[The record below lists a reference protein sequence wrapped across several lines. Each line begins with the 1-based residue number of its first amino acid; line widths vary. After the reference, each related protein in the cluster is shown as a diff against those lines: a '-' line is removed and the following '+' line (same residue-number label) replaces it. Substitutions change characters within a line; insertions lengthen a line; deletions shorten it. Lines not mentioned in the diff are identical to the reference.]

1 MKIFRLGELEFEF
14 CKRQNLVS
22 VHIPSDAKLSIEN
35 LTISFMLANEFI
47 DKYIPELKNCTFYCI
62 SWLLDPALDKLLPEK
77 SNIRVFR
84 SMFRV
89 FGIAYSDDYKRWV
102 FGENCKIF
110 GRGENG
116 VNCGKEN
123 NVEACGEVRKEVH
136 KESSKESGDEGAK
149 DGVKDIVTT
158 ETSLQKNIREY
169 VENGGR
175 MAIGYGVL
183 KNVR

>member
-1 MKIFRLGELEFEF
+1 
-14 CKRQNLVS
+14 
-22 VHIPSDAKLSIEN
+22 
-35 LTISFMLANEFI
+35 MLANEFI

-102 FGENCKIF
+102 FGENRKIF
-110 GRGENG
+110 GREESG
-116 VNCGKEN
+116 VDCGKEN
-123 NVEACGEVRKEVH
+123 NVEACGEVH
-136 KESSKESGDEGAK
+136 KESSKESSKESDK
-149 DGVKDIVTT
+149 T

-175 MAIGYGVL
+175 MAIGYVVL

>member
-1 MKIFRLGELEFEF
+1 M
-14 CKRQNLVS
+14 
-22 VHIPSDAKLSIEN
+22 
-35 LTISFMLANEFI
+35 MANEFI

-102 FGENCKIF
+102 FGENREIA
-110 GRGENG
+110 GRKESG
-116 VNCGKEN
+116 VDCGKES
-123 NVEACGEVRKEVH
+123 NVEACGEVCKECVY
-136 KESSKESGDEGAK
+136 EGAK
-149 DGVKDIVTT
+149 DGVKDIVKT

>member
-1 MKIFRLGELEFEF
+1 
-14 CKRQNLVS
+14 
-22 VHIPSDAKLSIEN
+22 
-35 LTISFMLANEFI
+35 MLANEFI

-123 NVEACGEVRKEVH
+123 NVEACGEVH
-136 KESSKESGDEGAK
+136 MESGMESGK
-149 DGVKDIVTT
+149 T

>member
-1 MKIFRLGELEFEF
+1 M
-14 CKRQNLVS
+14 
-22 VHIPSDAKLSIEN
+22 
-35 LTISFMLANEFI
+35 ANEFI

-116 VNCGKEN
+116 VNCGREN
-123 NVEACGEVRKEVH
+123 NVEACGEVH
-136 KESSKESGDEGAK
+136 KELRKESGK
-149 DGVKDIVTT
+149 T

>member
-1 MKIFRLGELEFEF
+1 
-14 CKRQNLVS
+14 
-22 VHIPSDAKLSIEN
+22 
-35 LTISFMLANEFI
+35 MLANEFI

-110 GRGENG
+110 GRKESG
-116 VNCGKEN
+116 VDCGKES
-123 NVEACGEVRKEVH
+123 NVEACEEVH
-136 KESSKESGDEGAK
+136 KELRKESDKESDK
-149 DGVKDIVTT
+149 T